1 MRTSS
6 LLLIFGLLAA
16 SSVVFGQD
24 LAAVHSSTS
33 SNQEFVSSNR
43 RETVYRG
50 SGRREILAFPG
61 SDRLVNQS

>member
-16 SSVVFGQD
+16 GSVAFVQD
-24 LAAVHSSTS
+24 MTAAHQPAS
-33 SNQEFVSSNR
+33 SNQEFASSNR

-61 SDRLVNQS
+61 GDRLVNES